1 MMTGL
6 RRWSW
11 MAEYNRLTKSVAFI
25 CNATEQTFTANGL
38 LPTVTLSSVCWK
50 YGWTCVTNWFLCSSW
65 LVEDL
70 PWCWSVVLRRSWMMW
85 PGQLVSVHKSVCVC
99 IYLLNMFRVE
109 STASGMMRMPDLNRD
124 PPPPLLFNGV
134 LSATLS
140 FHVSDVSHSAISPVV
155 LQVHRGGWWVVTS
168 RVQRAKLWHSSLTI
182 NLTKMSLLNM

>member
-11 MAEYNRLTKSVAFI
+11 MEEYNRLTKSVAFI
-25 CNATEQTFTANGL
+25 CNTTEQTFTANGL

-99 IYLLNMFRVE
+99 ICLNLFRVE
-109 STASGMMRMPDLNRD
+109 STASGMMRMRVRADSAVLP
-124 PPPPLLFNGV
+124 NGP
-134 LSATLS
+134 SATGFPFLKWLDIENEELDFS
-140 FHVSDVSHSAISPVV
+140 QKVYLF
-155 LQVHRGGWWVVTS
+155 
-168 RVQRAKLWHSSLTI
+168 
-182 NLTKMSLLNM
+182 

>member
-11 MAEYNRLTKSVAFI
+11 MEEYNRLTKSVAFI

-50 YGWTCVTNWFLCSSW
+50 YGWTCVTNCFLCSSW

-85 PGQLVSVHKSVCVC
+85 PGQLVSVHKSVRVCVFVSSTC
-99 IYLLNMFRVE
+99 SGLRAQRVGWWGCVYD
-109 STASGMMRMPDLNRD
+109 STVLP
-124 PPPPLLFNGV
+124 NGP
-134 LSATLS
+134 SATGFPFLKCLDIENEELDFS
-140 FHVSDVSHSAISPVV
+140 QKVYLF
-155 LQVHRGGWWVVTS
+155 
-168 RVQRAKLWHSSLTI
+168 
-182 NLTKMSLLNM
+182 